1 MRPRMVGQGLE
12 GRPQG
17 ENLKPFRTPDAGKHE
32 WLFAGCMVLL
42 LCLFAAAVTGAVPH
56 PGSQPG
62 IAVAAMA
69 GDGEPANWQQREVVR
84 LPGGHRRQASVW
96 LQVSLPAVQADGSR
110 WVLRVPREPVESIEL
125 RRGDWRS
132 ERRDFYR
139 PQPEEG
145 LLPGG
150 YLFPLPSAWHGET
163 RLEMHV
169 ESSVRGAFAPRLM
182 RESDA
187 MRVEQYGTAAAM
199 MVYASLFTLAL
210 LALAL
215 YSAAR
220 DRMFLAFFAFSLLAL
235 ATLATVNG
243 HLYQVPGLRLFAA
256 WGAMGLGALAFLSG
270 AGWLQVVAMYI
281 GLANSHAA
289 AKRAIDGYCVA
300 LVGGAALCLLDLDV
314 LAPWMQSFA
323 SAALAVA
330 ALLGLVMLV
339 DAGLRRVPMAW
350 ALAVMTLLT
359 GVAAVLMELSAR
371 GQIGDL
377 LLVRYGY
384 QLGVVVSAAVLAV
397 GLIGRISEY
406 RYQRD
411 RELLA
416 RTDTERRM
424 QREASRSNLT
434 AELQT
439 ELRSLPVE
447 DVEWTAFRLLLDHL
461 ARLVAVE
468 NAAVVVR
475 GYHGQDLLVVEPL
488 AAKPAVQA
496 EIEKRLLA
504 FKRQCANGL
513 TLQQPVTAE
522 GVQAVVGTEAV
533 VPLQI
538 RSPAWGGLIL
548 RRHGADGFTTEE
560 MSLAADLARLTLLQI
575 DQAVAAIHLRRS
587 AEVDALTG
595 SFNRRTIDQ
604 WMARAFGEAQHD
616 GQPVSVLFIDLDHFK
631 SVNDRFGHAC
641 GDFCLRNV
649 ASTLRSALPEGDLF
663 GRYGGEE
670 FIAVLP
676 GRGGAAARVI
686 GEQLRVAVE
695 DMQLDWSGQALQ
707 LTVSVGV
714 ATRRDNEDTAAATLE
729 RADKALYAAK
739 RAGRN
744 RVNVAPA
751 IFV

>member
-1 MRPRMVGQGLE
+1 M
-12 GRPQG
+12 
-17 ENLKPFRTPDAGKHE
+17 A
-32 WLFAGCMVLL
+32 LL
-42 LCLFAAAVTGAVPH
+42 LCLFAAAVTGTVPH
-56 PGSQPG
+56 IGDEPG

-69 GDGEPANWQQREVVR
+69 DGGEPVAWQQREAVR
-84 LPGGHRRQASVW
+84 LPGGHQRQAAAW
-96 LQVSLPAVQADGSR
+96 LQFTLPPVQADESR
-110 WVLRVPREPVESIEL
+110 WVLRVPRDPVNAIEL

-132 ERRDFYR
+132 GRRDFYE
-139 PQPEEG
+139 PQPVEG

-150 YLFPLPSAWHGET
+150 YMFPLPSAWQGET

-169 ESSVRGAFAPRLM
+169 ESSVRSTLTPRLM

-187 MRVEQYGTAAAM
+187 MRIEQYGAATAA

-220 DRMFLAFFAFSLLAL
+220 DRMFLSFFAFSLLAL
-235 ATLATVNG
+235 VTLATVNG
-243 HLYQVPGLRLFAA
+243 HLYQLPGLRLFAA
-256 WGAMGLGALAFLSG
+256 WGAMGLCALAFLFG
-270 AGWLQVVAMYI
+270 AAWLQMLVLYV
-281 GLANSHAA
+281 GLAANQAA
-289 AKRAIDGYCVA
+289 AKRAIDGYCIA
-300 LVGGAALCLLDLDV
+300 LVGGAALCLLNLDV
-314 LAPWMQSFA
+314 LVPWMQPFA

-330 ALLGLVMLV
+330 AVLGLMMLV

-350 ALAVMTLLT
+350 PLAVMALLT
-359 GVAAVLMELSAR
+359 GLAALLMELSAR
-371 GQIGDL
+371 GQVDEV

-424 QREASRSNLT
+424 LREASRSNLA

-447 DVEWTAFRLLLDHL
+447 EVEWTAFRLLLDHL
-461 ARLVAVE
+461 VQLVSVE
-468 NAAVVVR
+468 SAALVVR
-475 GYHGQDLLVVEPL
+475 GYHGQDQLVVEPL
-488 AAKPAVQA
+488 AAKQA
-496 EIEKRLLA
+496 MQANIDKRLLA
-504 FKRQCANGL
+504 LKRQCANRVA
-513 TLQQPVTAE
+513 LQQPVTAE
-522 GVQAVVGTEAV
+522 GMQAVVGTEAV

-538 RSPAWGGLIL
+538 RSPAWGGLVL
-548 RRHGADGFTTEE
+548 RRNGADGFTTEE
-560 MSLAADLARLTLLQI
+560 LSLVSELARLTLLQI

-604 WMARAFGEAQHD
+604 WMARAFGEAQRD

-631 SVNDRFGHAC
+631 SINDRYGHAC

-649 ASTLRSALPEGDLF
+649 ASTLRSALPEGDLL

-676 GRGGAAARVI
+676 GRAGAAARVI
-686 GEQLRVAVE
+686 GEQLRAAVE
-695 DMQLDWSGQALQ
+695 HMQLDWSGQALQ
-707 LTVSVGV
+707 FTVSVGV
-714 ATRRDNEDTAAATLE
+714 ATRRDNEDTAAATLD

-739 RAGRN
+739 RNGRN
-744 RVNVAPA
+744 CVQVAPA
-751 IFV
+751 IFS